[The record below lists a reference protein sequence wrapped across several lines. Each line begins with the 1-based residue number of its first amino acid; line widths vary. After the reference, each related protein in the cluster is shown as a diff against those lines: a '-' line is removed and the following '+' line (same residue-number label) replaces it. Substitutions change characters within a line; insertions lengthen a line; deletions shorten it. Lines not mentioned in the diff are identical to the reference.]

1 MELAATDDLEMK
13 VGGSA
18 GRFEHGRDSMERDQL
33 ADEERLE
40 RLPGLPVGAEDP
52 LLGADKTDLDLV
64 SREPSELGEKRRI
77 RFGVGDDKVGPA
89 KRASVDGLERA
100 SRRRSRL
107 ESPAILDERVVKRD
121 ERVEDDRSA
130 GSDAPGRS
138 EVEVAGVTD
147 DQRIEICSRTP
158 EELCLRTRQAGA
170 KNGAVSTSSL
180 PIRPPAPVI
189 QAIFDSNA
197 IRSNPPMPV
206 AGAALV
212 MDYCQNND
220 SPGD

>member
-1 MELAATDDLEMK
+1 MK
-13 VGGSA
+13 VRGSA
-18 GRFEHGRDSMERDQL
+18 RRFEHGRDSVERDQL

-64 SREPSELGEKRRI
+64 SREPSELGEKRRV
-77 RFGVGDDKVGPA
+77 RFGVGDDEVGPA

-100 SRRRSRL
+100 PRRRSRP

-130 GSDAPGRS
+130 GSDATGRS

-158 EELCLRTRQAGA
+158 EELCLRKRQAGSRPCTCPPFVR
-170 KNGAVSTSSL
+170 VSVPDGDVALTHL
-180 PIRPPAPVI
+180 
-189 QAIFDSNA
+189 D
-197 IRSNPPMPV
+197 
-206 AGAALV
+206 AGAAERRDHLRISRV
-212 MDYCQNND
+212 VAFVRAEVEDAHFARPGLLC
-220 SPGD
+220 SPAP